1 MEALVRHFYGRI
13 CSSFLPLVAIA
24 LVSCR
29 AIESVDKVEKSTA
42 EVGEK
47 MDKTNDGID
56 RTNRKMDETNGS
68 IDETN
73 QKMDDVRRQMN
84 DMNDKLVETN
94 QRMET
99 MNRALDRMYQ
109 DLRQGDALNA
119 RLTTIEKMVE
129 TPHLVGK
136 TVFAAQYFMSFEYQL
151 WKGVGFDDPDLQ
163 LVLKRCAVDEF
174 VQVMRRLVRKDYPV
188 NALDDSND
196 VASVKA
202 LSVSMHM
209 LNENSEFDLK
219 KKNIQLESMR
229 DLLKTSLE
237 YGNQLQQ
244 SKITADDIPEFA
256 KVALKEP
263 DIVRYLFDL
272 RVNMLPAMVVSYLS
286 DVSADDFWTRWS
298 SRAGVL
304 MKNWTAR
311 TEQLNELQ
319 LQEYIRW
326 LSWAND
332 DLAFLKS
339 VGLQPRLDST
349 LVRTLQNLRFA
360 DDQTLTGSTPAV
372 VAKQRALVGLK
383 SELQRYLKQIY

>member
-1 MEALVRHFYGRI
+1 MRHFYGRI
-13 CSSFLPLVAIA
+13 FSSFLPVVAIA

-56 RTNRKMDETNGS
+56 RTNRKMDQTNGS
-68 IDETN
+68 IEDTN

-119 RLTTIEKMVE
+119 RLKTIEKMVE
-129 TPHLVGK
+129 TPRLVGK

-151 WKGVGFDDPDLQ
+151 WKGVGFDDPAMQ
-163 LVLKRCAVDEF
+163 LVLKRCAIDEF
-174 VQVMRRLVRKDYPV
+174 VQVLRRLVQKDYPV
-188 NALDDSND
+188 NALDDSNN

-202 LSVSMHM
+202 LAVTMHM
-209 LNENSEFDLK
+209 LNENAEHHLK
-219 KKNIQLESMR
+219 NKNLPLESIH

-237 YGNQLQQ
+237 FGHQLQQ
-244 SKITADDIPEFA
+244 SKITSDDIPEFA
-256 KVALKEP
+256 QVALKEP
-263 DIVRYLFDL
+263 EIVRYLFDL

-286 DVSADDFWTRWS
+286 DVDADDFWSRWS
-298 SRAGVL
+298 SRASVW
-304 MKNWTAR
+304 MKSWTAR
-311 TEQLNELQ
+311 TDKLNELQ
-319 LQEYIRW
+319 VQEFSRW

-332 DLAFLKS
+332 DVAFLKS
-339 VGLQPRLDST
+339 VDIQPRLDNM
-349 LVRTLQNLRFA
+349 LVRTLQNMRISEERTA
-360 DDQTLTGSTPAV
+360 SNNTASAI
-372 VAKQRALVGLK
+372 AKQRAVVGLK
-383 SELQRYLKQIY
+383 SELERYLKQIQ